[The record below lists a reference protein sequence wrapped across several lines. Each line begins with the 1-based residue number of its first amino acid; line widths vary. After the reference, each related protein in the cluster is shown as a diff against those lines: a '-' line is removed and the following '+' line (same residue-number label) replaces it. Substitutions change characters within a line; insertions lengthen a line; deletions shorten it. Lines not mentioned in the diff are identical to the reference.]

1 MERGKLSS
9 FNINN
14 YIPLMLLKYSNFYFK
29 PTLILTFVFLL
40 SSFVSLSGMV
50 AFAEQVD
57 KENLTYNIQGGTVS
71 AMKTD
76 ESFGSLII
84 TLETEDDGTFT
95 ITLPRDFLD
104 SKIGDIDDDF
114 FVLVDG
120 GEAVFE
126 ETVTITDRTLVIPF
140 ELGTME
146 IEIIGTQI
154 DTSAVI
160 PEPPVQSPPE
170 TIQESEE
177 DTIPQED
184 GGGCLIATATY
195 GSEFTP
201 QVQLLR
207 ELRDNVVVNTDS
219 GSVFMGTFNNFY
231 YTFSPTIA
239 DWERQNSSFK
249 GLVTM
254 VITPMLTTLSLL
266 NYVDIDSEQEMLGY
280 GIGIILLNVGMYFV
294 VPAIIV
300 LKIRKRF
307 S

>member
-1 MERGKLSS
+1 
-9 FNINN
+9 
-14 YIPLMLLKYSNFYFK
+14 
-29 PTLILTFVFLL
+29 
-40 SSFVSLSGMV
+40 MV